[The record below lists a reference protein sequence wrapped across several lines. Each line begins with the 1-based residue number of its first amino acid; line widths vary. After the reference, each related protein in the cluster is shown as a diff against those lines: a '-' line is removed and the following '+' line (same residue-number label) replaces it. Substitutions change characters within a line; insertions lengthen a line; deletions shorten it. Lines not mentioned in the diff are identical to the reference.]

1 MHSNDHVNR
10 SQSSND
16 VFPAV
21 MHIAAVCFI
30 HEQLLPELRYDRIH
44 YPSLRSCLDWYQRE
58 GRRITR
64 EILGRDRNLHAELVK
79 RQNEYKD
86 IIKIGRTHLQDAVPM
101 TLGEHTFIMCEETP
115 GQMFGICSDT
125 CSHLHGYMICFS
137 AGS

>member
-30 HEQLLPELRYDRIH
+30 HEQLLPELRYDIIRFH
-44 YPSLRSCLDWYQRE
+44 YFHALIDTDGKDRASRARFSCACL
-58 GRRITR
+58 
-64 EILGRDRNLHAELVK
+64 LGCGRNLHAELVK

-101 TLGEHTFIMCEETP
+101 TLGNT
-115 GQMFGICSDT
+115 SV
-125 CSHLHGYMICFS
+125 
-137 AGS
+137 

>member
-30 HEQLLPELRYDRIH
+30 HEQLLPELRYDITRH
-44 YPSLRSCLDWYQRE
+44 PSLRSMLGLILTGRTGHHELKNSCACLW
-58 GRRITR
+58 GC
-64 EILGRDRNLHAELVK
+64 GRNLHAELVK

-101 TLGEHTFIMCEETP
+101 TLGEYTSKHVP
-115 GQMFGICSDT
+115 
-125 CSHLHGYMICFS
+125 FS
-137 AGS
+137 

>member
-1 MHSNDHVNR
+1 MPLFCVISVHSNDHVNR

-30 HEQLLPELRYDRIH
+30 HEQLLPELRYSSFLIPIHASTGTAGKDRASRAIF
-44 YPSLRSCLDWYQRE
+44 SCACL
-58 GRRITR
+58 
-64 EILGRDRNLHAELVK
+64 LGCGRNLHAELVK

-101 TLGEHTFIMCEETP
+101 TLGNT
-115 GQMFGICSDT
+115 S
-125 CSHLHGYMICFS
+125 L
-137 AGS
+137 